1 VTGTQDDERDP
12 RQEVSAVILKI
23 LGVALAIGLVI
34 GGGAWILVKS
44 LGLDSAETT
53 GTTIGGD
60 GPASPLP
67 TTALPVPSESGPASP
82 DSTGPVTEPPV
93 VPNTG
98 GLYLSASPVI
108 VRPMER
114 INLTGQWP
122 GHDNEGL
129 LVQRFEGGK
138 WADFGVHVNVNL
150 GTFDTYVMT
159 GHTGDQKFRVFDP
172 GSDTA
177 SNEVTVTVQS

>member
-1 VTGTQDDERDP
+1 M
-12 RQEVSAVILKI
+12 ILKI

-34 GGGAWILVKS
+34 GGGAWVLVKS
-44 LGLDSAETT
+44 LGLDSADVSGNTL
-53 GTTIGGD
+53 GGD
-60 GPASPLP
+60 DPITPLP
-67 TTALPVPSESGPASP
+67 TTALPVPSDSSPASP
-82 DSTGPVTEPPV
+82 GSTGAVTDLPI
-93 VPNTG
+93 VPSAG

-172 GSDTA
+172 GTDTA
-177 SNEVTVTVQS
+177 SNEVTITVQS

>member
-1 VTGTQDDERDP
+1 VTGTQDDDRDP
-12 RQEVSAVILKI
+12 RQEVSAVILKV

-34 GGGAWILVKS
+34 GGGAWVLVKS
-44 LGLDSAETT
+44 LGLDSAETS
-53 GTTIGGD
+53 GTTLGGD
-60 GPASPLP
+60 DPVSPLP
-67 TTALPVPSESGPASP
+67 TTALPVPSDSDSP
-82 DSTGPVTEPPV
+82 SSDSTGIVTD
-93 VPNTG
+93 VPTAPG

-138 WADFGVHVNVNL
+138 WTDFGVHVNVNL
-150 GTFDTYVMT
+150 GTFETYVMT

-172 GSDTA
+172 GTDIA
-177 SNEVTVTVQS
+177 SNEVTITVQS

>member
-1 VTGTQDDERDP
+1 ML
-12 RQEVSAVILKI
+12 LKI
-23 LGVALAIGLVI
+23 LGVAVAIGLVI
-34 GGGAWILVKS
+34 GGGAWVMVKT
-44 LGLDSAETT
+44 LGLDATDVS
-53 GTTIGGD
+53 GTTLGGD
-60 GPASPLP
+60 DPITPLP
-67 TTALPVPSESGPASP
+67 TTALPVPTATDLPSSG
-82 DSTGPVTEPPV
+82 STGLVTEPPTAA
-93 VPNTG
+93 NTG
-98 GLYLSASPVI
+98 GLYLSAAPVL

-159 GHTGDQKFRVFDP
+159 GHTGNQKFRVFDP

-177 SNEVTVTVQS
+177 SNEVSITVQS